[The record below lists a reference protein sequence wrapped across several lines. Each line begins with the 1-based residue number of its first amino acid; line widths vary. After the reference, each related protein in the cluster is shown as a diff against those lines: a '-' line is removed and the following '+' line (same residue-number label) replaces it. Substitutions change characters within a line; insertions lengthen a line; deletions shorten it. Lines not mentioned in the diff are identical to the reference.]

1 MYRLFYYPNNA
12 SLAPHL
18 VLRELG
24 VEYELVLVDT
34 ALDAHKS
41 LKYLQLNPAGRIPTL
56 VDGSLVLFESPAI
69 CMHLCETHPE
79 KGLMPGPGS
88 PLRPLFY
95 QWLSYLN
102 NTLQAELMVYY
113 YPERHCSDKQSIAS
127 VVAAQE
133 KRIAESLSI
142 LNAQLEGRPFLLGD
156 KLSACDFFFF
166 MLAEWSLDIEQSP
179 LDFEYLRRYLQILA
193 QHPTVLG
200 VCQAENID
208 LGPFL

>member
-1 MYRLFYYPNNA
+1 
-12 SLAPHL
+12 
-18 VLRELG
+18 
-24 VEYELVLVDT
+24 
-34 ALDAHKS
+34 
-41 LKYLQLNPAGRIPTL
+41 
-56 VDGSLVLFESPAI
+56 
-69 CMHLCETHPE
+69 
-79 KGLMPGPGS
+79 MPGPGS

>member
-18 VLRELG
+18 VLCELG
-24 VEYELVLVDT
+24 VEYELVLVDKDV
-34 ALDAHKS
+34 AAQKS
-41 LKYLQLNPAGRIPTL
+41 PAYLKLNPAGRIPTL
-56 VDGSLVLFESPAI
+56 VDDSLVLFESPAI
-69 CMHLCETHPE
+69 CIHLCECHPE
-79 KGLMPGPGS
+79 KGLMPVLGD

-113 YPERHCSDKQSIAS
+113 YPERHTSDEHSIVS

-133 KRIAESLSI
+133 LRIAEALSI
-142 LNAQLEGRPFLLGD
+142 LNAQLEAEPFLLGES
-156 KLSACDFFFF
+156 LSACDFFFF
-166 MLAEWSLDIEQSP
+166 MLAEWSLKIERSP
-179 LDFEYLRRYLQILA
+179 LHFAHIRRYLRTMAA
-193 QHPTVLG
+193 QPSVRS
-200 VCQAENID
+200 VCEMENID